1 MQGFLCK
8 ISLSLRCLCMSAGS
22 IFAAGESFQGKH
34 HIGVCSGLFMDAFSC
49 ESWKMAIRPD
59 FYCPRRGKCL
69 SCRIRAVPAGN
80 SASPCRFALSTQS
93 TGLILPDLYRRLSR
107 RRLSGRIGR
116 FFDVGKFPI
125 DNNPVN
131 LPSVLLSLISPPFSD
146 GNSHPIASAYG
157 RWASGCARRP

>member
-49 ESWKMAIRPD
+49 ESWKVAIRPD
-59 FYCPRRGKCL
+59 FYCPRRGKRL

-80 SASPCRFALSTQS
+80 SASPSGFGLSPLGTAVI
-93 TGLILPDLYRRLSR
+93 GPDWKK
-107 RRLSGRIGR
+107 I
-116 FFDVGKFPI
+116 
-125 DNNPVN
+125 
-131 LPSVLLSLISPPFSD
+131 
-146 GNSHPIASAYG
+146 
-157 RWASGCARRP
+157 